1 MNILKR
7 ERSED
12 SHDYHARKKLR
23 IRLPIIPKVKEEEP
37 FVAYNHLDTIEYLYD
52 QEDEEWKGEDDCI
65 HIPERKP
72 RRKHRSRGPR
82 KETPFR
88 NIFWGTQQSAWM
100 GSVRVKGTIVRSC
113 SRKSDVLAAKILNTR
128 CKQKGICPPNPEVGF
143 LSTEE
148 LSLRTHSQTRA
159 RGKTKCDPNAL
170 GKQNRNLPKKPR
182 KKPKRSNG
190 PSRSS
195 PFKNIF
201 WGTQQKAWMGNIRV
215 KGTIVRSCSRKS
227 DVQAAKI
234 LNSRCREKGIDPPN
248 PDVGFI
254 DSKLESKYLGKHQ
267 TRKIERSSN
276 EPPVSGQ
283 YINDRSILRKFDPLD
298 SVKIE
303 RNFDFKL
310 TKTDSTCSNYFKV
323 KLEPEDSYNYVFW
336 SNYETAWI
344 GSYETA
350 SGRVLT
356 VKSQESA
363 LMAAKMLNSACRD
376 AGISDPNP
384 LVGYIKNDDSSS
396 SDFIIKAEP
405 PIDDSFNDDFQEL
418 LKPLNYDKDFDNN
431 YSTARKHLSLETV
444 ELPPP
449 VLDEEDFKSMN
460 NLMFKYISDLLPE
473 HTRKYHQDRPSLF
486 DDLPLNSILL

>member
-182 KKPKRSNG
+182 KKTETIQWSIA
-190 PSRSS
+190 
-195 PFKNIF
+195 IF
-201 WGTQQKAWMGNIRV
+201 
-215 KGTIVRSCSRKS
+215 S
-227 DVQAAKI
+227 
-234 LNSRCREKGIDPPN
+234 
-248 PDVGFI
+248 
-254 DSKLESKYLGKHQ
+254 
-267 TRKIERSSN
+267 
-276 EPPVSGQ
+276 
-283 YINDRSILRKFDPLD
+283 
-298 SVKIE
+298 
-303 RNFDFKL
+303 
-310 TKTDSTCSNYFKV
+310 
-323 KLEPEDSYNYVFW
+323 
-336 SNYETAWI
+336 
-344 GSYETA
+344 
-350 SGRVLT
+350 
-356 VKSQESA
+356 
-363 LMAAKMLNSACRD
+363 
-376 AGISDPNP
+376 
-384 LVGYIKNDDSSS
+384 
-396 SDFIIKAEP
+396 
-405 PIDDSFNDDFQEL
+405 FQEYL
-418 LKPLNYDKDFDNN
+418 LGNSTESMDGEYSCKGNYC
-431 YSTARKHLSLETV
+431 SL
-444 ELPPP
+444 
-449 VLDEEDFKSMN
+449 
-460 NLMFKYISDLLPE
+460 
-473 HTRKYHQDRPSLF
+473 LF
-486 DDLPLNSILL
+486 PQI